1 MILALSVLL
10 VSGALLLAGPRALG
24 RLTRSGCHPL
34 PAIAA
39 WQAASWS
46 VVGGIVLAATMLAAG
61 LLDEVG
67 WMPAGL
73 EACLGAMGHVHGASD
88 HPVMEAMAL
97 LLLAGVL
104 FRLAA
109 CAVRAWWVT
118 HSVRARHRTLLS
130 LVGRHEPRLDAR
142 VVDDDTA
149 AVYCLPGRGGG
160 VVFTSGAL
168 VRLSGAQRRAVVA
181 HERAHLRGRHD
192 LLVAS
197 AALLRNAFPRVR
209 LFDQAWKQTV
219 ALIEMR
225 ADDVAARRHGRRP
238 LAEALMMLADMTS
251 PQAALGAAGTTT
263 TVRIDRLLAPSA
275 TQRQTTLCRLARD
288 TATVVSTAVLAAS
301 PVLLA
306 AGGHVL
312 CLV

>member
-10 VSGALLLAGPRALG
+10 VSGALVLAGPRALG
-24 RLTRSGCHPL
+24 RLTRSGSHPM

-46 VVGGIVLAATMLAAG
+46 VVGGIVLAATMLAAPI
-61 LLDEVG
+61 LDEVG

-73 EACLGAMGHVHGASD
+73 EACLGAMGHVHGSTD
-88 HPVMEAMAL
+88 HPVMETVAL

-109 CAVRAWWVT
+109 CGVRAWWVT

-160 VVFTSGAL
+160 VLFTSGAL

-197 AALLRNAFPRVR
+197 AALLRTAFPRVR

-225 ADDVAARRHGRRP
+225 ADDVAARRHGGRQGSGTNDPEQLATCWTDGTSCHHSIELRSLRERPAPDRGSGCPSPGSHLRRR
-238 LAEALMMLADMTS
+238 ARS
-251 PQAALGAAGTTT
+251 
-263 TVRIDRLLAPSA
+263 RRRDRP
-275 TQRQTTLCRLARD
+275 RPRPCRSCR
-288 TATVVSTAVLAAS
+288 
-301 PVLLA
+301 P
-306 AGGHVL
+306 G
-312 CLV
+312 